1 MNEVVIRTEQI
12 GKAYEFGNRR
22 GLVDLRERFSQAIR
36 ARLRPRGLTSL
47 EPDGNVWAVRDISFR
62 VRRGEIVG
70 IMGRNGSGKTTLLKM
85 LSGITVPTE
94 GWAEIRGRVAT
105 LLDVGAGLHAELTGR
120 ENILLNGATHGMS
133 RREIRDVFDRIVEFS
148 ELGQSIDQPL
158 KYFSTGMC
166 LRLAFSVAVFQR
178 SSVLAVDEVLAQA
191 DPEFQAKCLEAMM
204 GAAKGG
210 QVVLFVSHDLERM
223 RSFCTRGMVF
233 ERGRLR
239 CDCAINEA
247 FVHFAS
253 EAERPV
259 TPATEFLSEPVAV
272 EG

>member
-1 MNEVVIRTEQI
+1 MNEFVIRAKQV

-36 ARLRPRGLTSL
+36 APLRPRGLTRL
-47 EPDGNVWAVRDISFR
+47 EPDRNAWAVRDISFTI
-62 VRRGEIVG
+62 RRGEVVG
-70 IMGRNGSGKTTLLKM
+70 IMGTNGSGKTTLLKM
-85 LSGITVPTE
+85 LSGIIVPTE

-120 ENILLNGATHGMS
+120 ENIFLNGAIHGMS
-133 RREIRDVFDRIVEFS
+133 RRKIRDLFDRIVEFS

-166 LRLAFSVAVFQR
+166 LRLAFSVAVFQP

-191 DPEFQAKCLEAMM
+191 DPVFQAKCLEEMTR
-204 GAAKGG
+204 AAKGG
-210 QVVLFVSHDLERM
+210 QVVLLVSHDLESM
-223 RSFCTRGMVF
+223 RRFSTRGMVF
-233 ERGRLR
+233 ERGRLL
-239 CDCAINEA
+239 CDCAINQA
-247 FVHFAS
+247 IACFAS
-253 EAERPV
+253 NAERPAAP
-259 TPATEFLSEPVAV
+259 TTEFLGEPAAV